1 MCDDVGSS
9 GKPEADVICRML
21 GYPQGSETAWMGPR
35 SKRNV
40 HSFGHGSGR
49 ILLDNLDCTG
59 NEDSVVQCK
68 HLPWGDHNCK
78 DAGAKHEWLGITCL
92 VIIWSLYSVV

>member
-1 MCDDVGSS
+1 MTTLYWGPLLA
-9 GKPEADVICRML
+9 KICH
-21 GYPQGSETAWMGPR
+21 GGPDL
-35 SKRNV
+35 N
-40 HSFGHGSGR
+40 
-49 ILLDNLDCTG
+49 CTG

-92 VIIWSLYSVV
+92 VSILIFMLSRHISCHLEVSK